1 MNGSNGV
8 NDSADTNG
16 MANST
21 KLLWKH
27 PNPQSTPMHGY
38 LQATNQEHGL
48 DLSTYPELYQ
58 WSIKN
63 IDPFWQSVWKF
74 VGINAEGD
82 VSPAVD
88 PEAPMFPRPTFFK
101 NARLNF
107 AENLLFPTQHVD
119 ADSLAIIAVT
129 ETTRE
134 TVTWGELRQRVRKC
148 QAGMLALGLEEG
160 DRVAGYVANHTNAL
174 VAMLAATSIGCVWTA
189 VSPDTGV
196 HAVLERLR
204 QIEPALL
211 FADNA
216 AFYNGRSHPVLP
228 KVSEIAAELPS
239 LQAVVILPTV
249 SSVDVDI
256 KSLEVPSGRAYDY
269 ATFTSPPTA
278 PELTF
283 KKLPADHPVYILYS
297 SGTTGAPKC
306 IVHGAIGTLL
316 QHKKE
321 HIIHCS
327 IVPHSRLFYF
337 TTCTWMMWHWLVS
350 ALASGATLVLY
361 DGSPFRYLDS
371 SDPTT
376 SVPDDLAMHR
386 LIEEYGIT
394 HFGTSAKYLSVLEQ
408 KSVSP
413 MAAGLKLK
421 TLEAIYSTGSPLAPS
436 TFSYVYS
443 AFPST
448 INLGSITGGTDII
461 SLFGAPNP
469 LLPVY
474 EGEIQAAGLGMAIA
488 AYDYTGA
495 DVSTSGEPGD
505 LVCTKSFI
513 CQPVAFWGSDG
524 ASKYRKSYFEKFE
537 NEKKQPIWHHGD
549 FVRFTPQTGGLWML
563 GRSDGILKPAGV
575 RFGSAEI
582 YNIVLEHFVEEVA
595 DALCIGRRR
604 ETDTDETVVLFLK
617 MAEGHELNPDLVDKI
632 KLAIKKAL
640 SARHVPAVVDECPEI
655 PVTTN
660 GKKVEGAVKQILCG
674 LNVKTSASVAN
685 SECLDWYRE
694 WAATH

>member
-1 MNGSNGV
+1 
-8 NDSADTNG
+8 
-16 MANST
+16 
-21 KLLWKH
+21 
-27 PNPQSTPMHGY
+27 
-38 LQATNQEHGL
+38 
-48 DLSTYPELYQ
+48 
-58 WSIKN
+58 
-63 IDPFWQSVWKF
+63 
-74 VGINAEGD
+74 
-82 VSPAVD
+82 
-88 PEAPMFPRPTFFK
+88 MFPRPAFFEG
-101 NARLNF
+101 ATLNF
-107 AENLLFPTQHVD
+107 AENLLFPIQVVD
-119 ADSLAIIAVT
+119 PDSPAIIAAT

-134 TVTWGELRQRVRKC
+134 TVTWTELRERVRQC
-148 QAGMLALGLEEG
+148 QAGMLALGLREG

-174 VAMLAATSIGCVWTA
+174 VAMLAATSLGAIWTA

-204 QIEPALL
+204 QIEPTLL

-228 KVSEIAAELPS
+228 KVSEIASALPS
-239 LQAVVILPTV
+239 LKAVVVFPTV
-249 SSVDVDI
+249 PSI
-256 KSLEVPSGRAYDY
+256 KFSPDSIVVPSGKVYDY
-269 ATFTSPPTA
+269 GKFTSLKTTS
-278 PELTF
+278 ELTF
-283 KKLPADHPVYILYS
+283 KHLPPDHPVYILYS

-327 IVPHSRLFYF
+327 ITPQSRVFYF

-350 ALASGATLVLY
+350 GLASGATLVLY
-361 DGSPFRYLDS
+361 DGSPFRYIDAKNPL
-371 SDPTT
+371 T
-376 SVPDDLAMHR
+376 STPDDLAMHR
-386 LIEEYGIT
+386 LIDEVGIT

-413 MAAGLKLK
+413 RDAGLYLE

-443 AFPST
+443 SFPST

-469 LLPVY
+469 ILPVY
-474 EGEIQAAGLGMAIA
+474 EGEIQGPGLGMAIA
-488 AYDYTGA
+488 AYDYTGQ
-495 DVSTSGEPGD
+495 DITSTGEPGD

-513 CQPVAFWGSDG
+513 CQPVSFWGRDG
-524 ASKYRKSYFEKFE
+524 QQKYFNSYFDKFT
-537 NEKKQPIWHHGD
+537 NTRDQPIWHHGD
-549 FVRFTPQTGGLWML
+549 FVRFNPETGGIWML

-582 YNIVLEHFVEEVA
+582 YNIVLEHFANEVA

-604 ETDTDETVVLFLK
+604 EQDTDETVCLFLK
-617 MAEGHELNPDLVDKI
+617 MAEGRKFSEDLVVAI
-632 KLAIKKAL
+632 KLAVKTAL
-640 SARHVPAVVDECPEI
+640 SARHVPGIIDECPEI

-660 GKKVEGAVKQILCG
+660 GKK
-674 LNVKTSASVAN
+674 
-685 SECLDWYRE
+685 
-694 WAATH
+694 